1 MNQNGEISVEEGA
14 KTSVA
19 LATLPADGYSG
30 KFIYLGNELPW

>member
-1 MNQNGEISVEEGA
+1 MRDGDMKVSEGA

-30 KFIYLGNELPW
+30 KFIHLGNELPW